1 MKGQNDRAASGRPAR
16 LEGVAAT
23 IATVVSLRQRPLE
36 RRLYLLTKT
45 VVTEQVSGVG
55 GLADCFE
62 RFRVQNV
69 LE

>member
-1 MKGQNDRAASGRPAR
+1 MKVQNGGAASGRPVR

-36 RRLYLLTKT
+36 RRLYLLTKS
-45 VVTEQVSGVG
+45 VVAEQVSGVD
-55 GLADCFE
+55 GLADCIE
-62 RFRVQNV
+62 RFRFQNL